1 MPDVAA
7 TTQVAEGVHRLGSK
21 LVNYYLVEDG
31 DALTVIDAGLPGLR
45 PSLDATLAAL
55 GRAPGD
61 IQALVL
67 THAHNDHVGIAET
80 LRAEAGVPVHVHHAD
95 EQRARTLK
103 QPKGDGPIL
112 PLLRHATAWRLLW
125 HFATNGRPKKIAE
138 VTTFGDGDVLD
149 VPGRPVVVPTPG
161 HTEGHVSLHL
171 PDRGVL
177 FAGDA
182 MNSRNPATG
191 REGPQPMPSAFNT
204 STSQALESLANLV
217 GLDAA
222 VVLFGHGDPWHDGP
236 AAAVASARELGPS

>member
-1 MPDVAA
+1 MPDVPA
-7 TTQVAEGVHRLGSK
+7 TTRVAEGVHRLGSK

-67 THAHNDHVGIAET
+67 THAHNDHVGIAEK
-80 LRAEAGVPVHVHHAD
+80 LRAEAGVPVHVHRAD

-149 VPGRPVVVPTPG
+149 VPGR
-161 HTEGHVSLHL
+161 
-171 PDRGVL
+171 GVL

-204 STSQALESLANLV
+204 STPQALESLANLE
-217 GLDAA
+217 GLDAG

-236 AAAVASARELGPS
+236 AAAVARARELGPS